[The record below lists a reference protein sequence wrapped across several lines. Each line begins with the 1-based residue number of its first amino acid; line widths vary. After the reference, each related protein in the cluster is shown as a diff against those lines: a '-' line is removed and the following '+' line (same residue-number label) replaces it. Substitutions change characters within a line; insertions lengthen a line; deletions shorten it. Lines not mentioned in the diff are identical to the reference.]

1 MQVLTALD
9 PDRIVGLKQRD
20 EFFWL
25 DLTAPRDDDL
35 AQLVDVL
42 RLEPWAA
49 RDLEE
54 SARLPR
60 FDAFEGYVVM
70 VYFGIGGA
78 SRSPYEPVEVRMV
91 ISGEYIV
98 TVHDDRCEMLE
109 PLAEHLRARPETPEG
124 IVVYKV
130 LDALTDS
137 FFAALDEVDD
147 RIEALEENVLVRPHR
162 SQLQELVALK
172 NRLVPMRKIATR
184 QRNVLAQAEDRIA
197 ELPGLEAGPHDFR
210 DIYQR
215 MISVSELIDSSRD
228 VLTGAQDVYLSSV
241 TERLTLVA
249 TIFFPLTVLTGFF
262 GMNFGWMVHHIDSFA
277 SFAVFGLGGILAL
290 TGAVLVL
297 FRRAGYIGPHGRG
310 YHRET

>member
-1 MQVLTALD
+1 MEVLTRLD
-9 PDRIVGLKQRD
+9 PDRIAGLLKRD

-25 DLTAPRDDDL
+25 DLTAPGEDELDR
-35 AQLVDVL
+35 LVDVL
-42 RLEPWAA
+42 GLEPWAA

-54 SARLPR
+54 TSSRLPR
-60 FDAFEGYVVM
+60 FDTFEGYLVM

-78 SRSPYEPVEVRMV
+78 SRSAYDPIEVRMV

-98 TVHDDRCEMLE
+98 TVHQDRCEMFDRLS
-109 PLAEHLRARPETPEG
+109 EHLRERPETPEG

-130 LDALTDS
+130 LDSLTDS
-137 FFAALDEVDD
+137 FFTALDQVDD
-147 RIEALEENVLVRPHR
+147 EIEDLERKVLERPHR

-172 NRLVPMRKIATR
+172 NTLVPMRKIATR
-184 QRNVLAQAEDRIA
+184 QRNVLARAEDQIA

-215 MISVSELIDSSRD
+215 MVSISELIDSSRD

-249 TIFFPLTVLTGFF
+249 TVFFPLTVLTGFF
-262 GMNFGWMVHHIDSFA
+262 GMNFGWMVQHIDSFM
-277 SFAVFGLGGILAL
+277 SFLLLGVGGTVAL
-290 TGAVLVL
+290 TAVVL
-297 FRRAGYIGPHGRG
+297 GLFLRAGYIGPHRRG
-310 YHRET
+310 YH